1 MYPSFN
7 VHDQQADGD
16 GRADAYECAALE
28 GGTGFGYEVGEDDAD
43 GHGEEDPDYE
53 EAVED

>member
-1 MYPSFN
+1 
-7 VHDQQADGD
+7 
-16 GRADAYECAALE
+16 LE
-28 GGTGFGYEVGEDDAD
+28 SGTGFGDEVGEDDAD